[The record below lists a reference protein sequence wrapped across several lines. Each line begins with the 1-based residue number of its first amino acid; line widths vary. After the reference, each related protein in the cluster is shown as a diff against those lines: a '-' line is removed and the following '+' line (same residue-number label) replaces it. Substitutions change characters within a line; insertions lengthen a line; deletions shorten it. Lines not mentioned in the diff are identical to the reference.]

1 MLIEEVFYFI
11 HPDFFNFDGLF
22 AMIVVEHS
30 KDFKSLNFI
39 LVSLFHFEWLV
50 IEVFVVHQAFY
61 FKV

>member
-39 LVSLFHFEWLV
+39 LVSLFHFE
-50 IEVFVVHQAFY
+50 
-61 FKV
+61 